1 MKFKLIFAMAILT
14 LAVSVYA
21 QDCNNPLLDKANN
34 PNAPETGVLK
44 EPATDTSDT
53 RLKGK

>member
-1 MKFKLIFAMAILT
+1 MKFKLIFAIAILA

-34 PNAPETGVLK
+34 PNAPEAGVLK

-53 RLKGK
+53 RLKG